1 MSWTTV
7 VKHPSEILNLND
19 QIEVKILEVSSEER
33 KLGVG
38 LKQLQDDPLN
48 AYKAGDL
55 VKAKVVKVLDKGIIF
70 STADSIEGMIS
81 FNDLSDSEKDDL
93 KGRYQLDE
101 EYELSVSEVNTSMK
115 KIFFASNDAGQKESS
130 ESDKD

>member
-1 MSWTTV
+1 
-7 VKHPSEILNLND
+7 
-19 QIEVKILEVSSEER
+19 
-33 KLGVG
+33 
-38 LKQLQDDPLN
+38 
-48 AYKAGDL
+48 
-55 VKAKVVKVLDKGIIF
+55 
-70 STADSIEGMIS
+70 MIS